1 MSSYAFSNLWAADLY
16 SECFSSKNMR
26 NRRSQ
31 SWATKSYNAAVKEM
45 PDNHSLCNYFHFL
58 ESLSIFKNLERGER
72 SESTAVD
79 RRLSRQ
85 KMDEILQT
93 VAFHK
98 ILTSRLRKRSN
109 TVWRMFSD
117 KTSNLRPVLQML
129 KKYTVKCMAIV
140 KQCLWCLISLPL
152 IWCMESL
159 DLV

>member
-1 MSSYAFSNLWAADLY
+1 
-16 SECFSSKNMR
+16 MR

-45 PDNHSLCNYFHFL
+45 PYNHSLCNYFHFL
-58 ESLSIFKNLERGER
+58 ESLSLFKKLEGGER
-72 SESTAVD
+72 SESTVVD

-98 ILTSRLRKRSN
+98 ILTSRLGKRSN

-117 KTSNLRPVLQML
+117 KTSNFCPVLQML

-140 KQCLWCLISLPL
+140 KQCL
-152 IWCMESL
+152 
-159 DLV
+159 